1 MEMGPALLQVIVA
14 LAATL
19 ALVFAAA
26 WVFKRIGGGATSTSG
41 VIRILAAAP
50 LGTRERVLLV
60 EVHGKQLLLGVTQQ
74 HVSTLHTFAEG
85 TPAVVTGED
94 FKATLKNWMGR
105 S

>member
-1 MEMGPALLQVIVA
+1 MELGPALLQVVVA
-14 LAATL
+14 LAVTL

-26 WVFKRIGGGATSTSG
+26 WVFKRIGGGAATTSG

-60 EVHGKQLLLGVTQQ
+60 EVHVQQLLLGVTQQ
-74 HVSTLHTFAEG
+74 QVSNLHTFAEG
-85 TPAVVTGED
+85 TPVIAAGED